1 MMSQVLFRCVRIC
14 SDHDHRFQSLLPALP
29 RHPFLDGR
37 EWSGPHDYYISQLSW
52 YFLCGLAEAT
62 LLSGV
67 EFLLG
72 LVLTLGKEPLN
83 HFDALFSQVL

>member
-1 MMSQVLFRCVRIC
+1 MVRAP
-14 SDHDHRFQSLLPALP
+14 RLLYLTAKLVFP
-29 RHPFLDGR
+29 
-37 EWSGPHDYYISQLSW
+37 
-52 YFLCGLAEAT
+52 LCGLAEAT